1 MPRLLLFFCLSF
13 GTAWALLEPAPPSVA
28 DSDRFRE
35 TLLKATEIVVYEGLP
50 HQYWQADK
58 LEEELKRPDV
68 IKIDN
73 FPFYTPAL
81 KAVNADE
88 LKQLLGSPASIQP
101 YRGARA
107 CGGYHPD
114 YNITW
119 TVGAITYHAQIC
131 LGCHEI
137 VFLTGTTSL
146 KYDMADGMV
155 KRFENLRASYTK
167 KRPAR

>member
-1 MPRLLLFFCLSF
+1 MPRTLLLLWLSL

-35 TLLKATEIVVYEGLP
+35 TLLKATEFVVFEGLP
-50 HQYWQADK
+50 HQTWQPDTLK
-58 LEEELKRPDV
+58 EELKRPDV
-68 IKIDN
+68 TKIGN

-81 KAVNADE
+81 KAVNAAE
-88 LKQLLGSPASIQP
+88 LQQLLGSPASIQP
-101 YRGARA
+101 YRGGKA

-114 YNITW
+114 YDVSW

-137 VFLTGTTSL
+137 VFLIGTTSF
-146 KYDMADGMV
+146 KYDMADSAV
-155 KRFENLRASYTK
+155 KRFENLRTRYTQ
-167 KRPAR
+167 KRPQ